1 MLGTVFVDPKPK
13 PAAGRTWLLFGLLL
27 WAAAVIFVLW
37 RIVSPG

>member
-13 PAAGRTWLLFGLLL
+13 PAAGRTWLLFGLL